1 LISFDNINKPN
12 WKYTLL
18 YRYVKF
24 VHHYIFYRRFYVLH
38 SGRIPKGDPIVAI
51 CNHQN
56 GPLDAVGII
65 FAFKKDGRYP
75 VCTARADLFEKEIVA
90 KILRLMRIMPVFR
103 AKDLGNE
110 RLTGNYGTFD
120 KSAEILA
127 NDNGVVC
134 IFPEAE
140 DEYLHHLRTFKKGFA
155 RIAFAAAEKTNFEKT
170 IWILPTSNHY
180 SNYFGMRNKLIVTI
194 GEPFTF
200 EDLYD
205 IYKQNPPSALKMLA
219 DRAHEKVSAIMLDIK
234 DLNLYE
240 AYNTIRRLCSREYVK
255 KEGLSA
261 RYFPNILE
269 ADRKI
274 VATLDKLRNDDSE
287 KFNTL
292 MMSAKEYGGIV
303 GQLHLSDRTLCQ
315 KINFGAVLLR
325 CLSAILLV
333 PFIIYGFIVNFIP
346 INADTPVPVRI
357 KDKIS
362 HPAFLFFTGV
372 LLIFPLWYL
381 TLFIVAWCVTG
392 VWWIAFIYFISLP
405 VSLVIY
411 IHSKNFVKNQYN
423 LLRCFCLDRFGNCLY
438 LRAMELRK
446 EVIEM
451 VERLMK

>member
-1 LISFDNINKPN
+1 
-12 WKYTLL
+12 
-18 YRYVKF
+18 
-24 VHHYIFYRRFYVLH
+24 
-38 SGRIPKGDPIVAI
+38 
-51 CNHQN
+51 
-56 GPLDAVGII
+56 
-65 FAFKKDGRYP
+65 
-75 VCTARADLFEKEIVA
+75 
-90 KILRLMRIMPVFR
+90 
-103 AKDLGNE
+103 
-110 RLTGNYGTFD
+110 
-120 KSAEILA
+120 
-127 NDNGVVC
+127 
-134 IFPEAE
+134 
-140 DEYLHHLRTFKKGFA
+140 
-155 RIAFAAAEKTNFEKT
+155 
-170 IWILPTSNHY
+170 
-180 SNYFGMRNKLIVTI
+180 
-194 GEPFTF
+194 
-200 EDLYD
+200 
-205 IYKQNPPSALKMLA
+205 
-219 DRAHEKVSAIMLDIK
+219 
-234 DLNLYE
+234 
-240 AYNTIRRLCSREYVK
+240 
-255 KEGLSA
+255 
-261 RYFPNILE
+261 
-269 ADRKI
+269 

-292 MMSAKEYGGIV
+292 MMSVKEYGGIV

-346 INADTPVPVRI
+346 TNADTPVPVRI

-381 TLFIVAWCVTG
+381 ILFIVAWCVTG

-423 LLRCFCLDRFGNCLY
+423 HLRCFCLDRFGNCLY